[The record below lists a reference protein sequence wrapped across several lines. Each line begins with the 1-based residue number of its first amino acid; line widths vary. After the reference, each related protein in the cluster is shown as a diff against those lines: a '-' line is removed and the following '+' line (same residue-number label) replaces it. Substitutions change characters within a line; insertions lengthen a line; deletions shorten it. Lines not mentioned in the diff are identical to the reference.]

1 MKRLADIPEPFDF
14 AQGRLRESRA
24 SEPAGDLF
32 PARPAQAL
40 RSRKHRSAPEIAA
53 ARVLCHQLKRKR
65 ISAEKKRIIHLICLN
80 LVAILKRRSQ
90 QA

>member
-1 MKRLADIPEPFDF
+1 MTIIERAIARKR
-14 AQGRLRESRA
+14 
-24 SEPAGDLF
+24 SEAAAGSDDLF
-32 PARPAQAL
+32 PARPAPAVRS
-40 RSRKHRSAPEIAA
+40 RSRKHRQAPEIAA

-65 ISAEKKRIIHLICLN
+65 FSGEKKRIIHLICLN

>member
-1 MKRLADIPEPFDF
+1 MKTP
-14 AQGRLRESRA
+14 A
-24 SEPAGDLF
+24 SEKHEPRENPGAAPSGELF
-32 PARPAQAL
+32 PARPAQAA
-40 RSRKHRSAPEIAA
+40 RGRKHRPAPEIAA

-80 LVAILKRRSQ
+80 LVAILKRRSP

>member
-1 MKRLADIPEPFDF
+1 MKRLADIPE
-14 AQGRLRESRA
+14 RRESQA
-24 SEPAGDLF
+24 SEPAAGELF
-32 PARPAQAL
+32 SARPAPAL
-40 RSRKHRSAPEIAA
+40 RGRKHRSAPEIAA

-65 ISAEKKRIIHLICLN
+65 ISTEKKRIIHLICLN

>member
-1 MKRLADIPEPFDF
+1 MKRLADIPERHERQAP
-14 AQGRLRESRA
+14 
-24 SEPAGDLF
+24 EPAAGELF
-32 PARPAQAL
+32 YARPSPAVKG
-40 RSRKHRSAPEIAA
+40 RKHRAAPEIAA

>member
-1 MKRLADIPEPFDF
+1 MKTLADLPERGERP
-14 AQGRLRESRA
+14 GSGES
-24 SEPAGDLF
+24 GDLF
-32 PARPAQAL
+32 TARPAPAL
-40 RSRKHRSAPEIAA
+40 KSRRRGTAPELAA

-65 ISAEKKRIIHLICLN
+65 ASAEKKRIIHLICIN